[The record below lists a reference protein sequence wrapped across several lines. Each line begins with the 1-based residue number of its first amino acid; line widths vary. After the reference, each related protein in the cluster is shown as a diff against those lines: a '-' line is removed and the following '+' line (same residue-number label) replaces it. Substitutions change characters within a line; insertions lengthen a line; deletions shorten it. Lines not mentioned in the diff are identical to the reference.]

1 MSRWLGTQAPEL
13 RLSDAATAL
22 QAAVWQA
29 AVPGWI
35 WIAGI
40 FFPSLSMLVGVTTTQ
55 FVELETERG
64 WSISWQPWL
73 LAILAGPMML
83 FPLRLQAGLA
93 LTMRP
98 SALAE
103 LPARARRTPRLREC
117 WNSSRGLL
125 LPSLS
130 LWLRLTLV
138 LLVGLAVVVVPPY
151 FFLKGTG
158 MDPHSVAFYLLLAP
172 FFALAGL
179 YQFTIALLYQLA
191 LQSLVQHRRG
201 ASSAL
206 THAWRI
212 AANHPWAILRAGV
225 VDFMLTVTVVIL
237 SYALSAGLA
246 LTIVGILLIPVLLFV
261 MSGAE
266 GLARAG
272 YWARIYLALGGMPG
286 ETLPREQLSPPEL
299 QSSADP
305 ATATKV
311 LPQTGS

>member
-13 RLSDAATAL
+13 RLSDATTAL
-22 QAAVWQA
+22 QAAAWQA
-29 AVPGWI
+29 GVPGWL
-35 WIAGI
+35 WIAGL
-40 FFPSLSMLVGVTTTQ
+40 FFPSLSVLVGVTTSQ
-55 FVELETERG
+55 FVQLETERG
-64 WSISWQPWL
+64 WSIGWQPWL
-73 LAILAGPMML
+73 LVILAGPMLL
-83 FPLRLQAGLA
+83 FPLRLHAGLA
-93 LTMRP
+93 LTLRP

-103 LPARARRTPRLREC
+103 LGERGRRTPSLGEC
-117 WNSSRGLL
+117 WRSSRGLL

-158 MDPHSVAFYLLLAP
+158 MDPHSAGFYLLLAP

-179 YQFTIALLYQLA
+179 FQFTIALLYQLA

-212 AANHPWAILRAGV
+212 AANRPWATFRAGV
-225 VDFMLTVTVVIL
+225 IDFMLTVTVVIL
-237 SYALSAGLA
+237 SYSLIPALA
-246 LTIVGILLIPVLLFV
+246 LTIVGILLIPVFLVV

-286 ETLPREQLSPPEL
+286 EPNQREPVRQEGPV
-299 QSSADP
+299 P
-305 ATATKV
+305 AAKA
-311 LPQTGS
+311 LPQSGS